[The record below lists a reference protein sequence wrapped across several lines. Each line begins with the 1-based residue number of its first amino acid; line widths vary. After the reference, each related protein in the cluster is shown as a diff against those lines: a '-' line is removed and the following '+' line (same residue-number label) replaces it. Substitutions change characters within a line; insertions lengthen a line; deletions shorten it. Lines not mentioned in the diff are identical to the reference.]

1 MYKYRLSSQEG
12 WAIIMEDLFKRNWE
26 QNIQNLQLF
35 YESKLFLQIFN
46 FHISTRNARQRISQ
60 KN

>member
-1 MYKYRLSSQEG
+1 MYKYWLSSQEE
-12 WAIIMEDLFKRNWE
+12 WTIIMEDLFKRNWE

-35 YESKLFLQIFN
+35 YKSKLFLQIFN
-46 FHISTRNARQRISQ
+46 FHISRRNARQRISQ